1 MAEVWQNYPRPN
13 CSILAMKQSFKV
25 SKLQRFKVRSMSQGV
40 SDLEP

>member
-13 CSILAMKQSFKV
+13 CSILAMKQNLKV
-25 SKLQRFKVRSMSQGV
+25 SKFQPFKVRSMSQDV